1 MREDQG
7 AVSVCSGWTAALCLA
22 VGITVE
28 QGRTAVVCA
37 CVNCDQEVNRLGKV
51 EMGSGEKEKRK
62 GS

>member
-1 MREDQG
+1 M
-7 AVSVCSGWTAALCLA
+7 SVCSGWTAALCLA